1 VAYQVQLPEFT
12 VYKHIF
18 KIFAIITREKTVMYK
33 KVWLCAVL
41 ALVLLFSGCAL
52 FLPSGEPPEGAIV
65 QNDIPEKLSREQI
78 VLSLGSRIAGSAM
91 QSFPGAPVALET
103 DKHATLLGRDALREA
118 GHIAGVRHGIVA
130 AAVLTGKC
138 VKPGVFEFELFHF
151 NRSLWRCSYELKK

>member
-1 VAYQVQLPEFT
+1 M
-12 VYKHIF
+12 K
-18 KIFAIITREKTVMYK
+18 TRAF
-33 KVWLCAVL
+33 LCVISCL
-41 ALVLLFSGCAL
+41 LLLFSGCAL

-118 GHIAGVRHGIVA
+118 GHIAGVRHGTVA